1 MKKEE
6 LTVKSVYDNLPLG
19 ITVRIP
25 DQSPTGIIQFVHGM
39 SEHRGRYHD
48 IMEYFTQIGYVTVI
62 HDHRG
67 HGESVIHPDDYGYF
81 YKNGADAIVED
92 AHQITLYI
100 KNRFPD
106 LPLVLLGHSMGSMVV
121 RCYTRKY
128 DKNIDG
134 LIVCGSPSRNAMAK
148 LGLFLVSI
156 MRIIKGE
163 YYRSKL
169 VQKIAFGAFNRN
181 IQNPTSENSW
191 ICSNEEVVREYD
203 NDSRCGFIFTLNGF
217 ATLFKLMI
225 CTYRKKGWTLNKPS
239 LPILFIAGEQDP
251 CIVNRKEFEQA
262 AAFMNERGYK
272 NCEKK
277 LYSEMRHEI
286 LNENGKEA
294 VWNDIKLWIE
304 KQHLN
309 LYNK

>member
-1 MKKEE
+1 M
-6 LTVKSVYDNLPLG
+6 
-19 ITVRIP
+19 
-25 DQSPTGIIQFVHGM
+25 
-39 SEHRGRYHD
+39 D
-48 IMEYFTQIGYVTVI
+48 I
-62 HDHRG
+62 
-67 HGESVIHPDDYGYF
+67 F
-81 YKNGADAIVED
+81 YKKRRRCNWLRMLIRLHFTLKIVF
-92 AHQITLYI
+92 L
-100 KNRFPD
+100 D

-169 VQKIAFGAFNRN
+169 VQKLLSVLFNRN

-203 NDSRCGFIFTLNGF
+203 NDSRCGFIFYLKWF

-239 LPILFIAGEQDP
+239 LPIL
-251 CIVNRKEFEQA
+251 
-262 AAFMNERGYK
+262 
-272 NCEKK
+272 
-277 LYSEMRHEI
+277 L
-286 LNENGKEA
+286 
-294 VWNDIKLWIE
+294 
-304 KQHLN
+304 
-309 LYNK
+309 